1 MIFLA
6 YVPLATVLVG
16 MFSITYVRCHD
27 FDCMDVM
34 QDISNCDVCRCY
46 EDGGFGCLCCTCT
59 VCEKS
64 EQLHDDSSDAF
75 RSHYYS
81 YSYSK
86 KS

>member
-1 MIFLA
+1 MIFLT
-6 YVPLATVLVG
+6 YLPLATALVG
-16 MFSITYVRCHD
+16 MFSITYVKCHD

-34 QDISNCDVCRCY
+34 HDIWDCDVCRCY
-46 EDGGFGCLCCTCT
+46 ENGGFGCLCCT
-59 VCEKS
+59 VCENSDQS

-81 YSYSK
+81 YSK